1 MPAAAATRRAAPAK
15 PGRRRPARTART
27 GSIRWD
33 RVGRIGLLTVL
44 GVILLLYISPAKNW
58 IQQSR
63 AAGAQQQELR
73 DLQRRNRSLKHRV
86 GALRQPTTLDHQ
98 ARRLGMV
105 GPRERSFVIENLPK

>member
-1 MPAAAATRRAAPAK
+1 MPAAAATRRAAPA
-15 PGRRRPARTART
+15 RRRPARTA
-27 GSIRWD
+27 GAGGIRWD

-63 AAGAQQQELR
+63 AAGTQQQQLR
-73 DLQRRNRSLKHRV
+73 DLQQRNRTLKRRV
-86 GALRQPTTLDHQ
+86 GALRNPATLDRE

-105 GPRERSFVIENLPK
+105 GPRERSFVIENLPKD

>member
-1 MPAAAATRRAAPAK
+1 MPAAAAA
-15 PGRRRPARTART
+15 RRRPARSTART
-27 GSIRWD
+27 GAIRWD

-73 DLQRRNRSLKHRV
+73 DLQQRNRSLKDRV
-86 GALRQPTTLDHQ
+86 GALRQPSTLDHE

-105 GPRERSFVIENLPK
+105 GPRERSFVIENLPKD